1 MIYGCYFYNVGYTKH
16 FDTRAA
22 AEEYGLKSGF
32 QYTIIEILEAE
43 AELDD

>member
-1 MIYGCYFYNVGYTKH
+1 MIYGCYFYNMDYTKH

-22 AEEYGLKSGF
+22 AEECGLKSGF
-32 QYTIIEILEAE
+32 QYTIIELLEAE